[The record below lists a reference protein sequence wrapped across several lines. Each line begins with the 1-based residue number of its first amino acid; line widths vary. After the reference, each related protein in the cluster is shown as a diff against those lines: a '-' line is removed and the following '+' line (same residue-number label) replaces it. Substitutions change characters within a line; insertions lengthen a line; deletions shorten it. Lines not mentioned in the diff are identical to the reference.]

1 MTKKLI
7 ASTAAIMVL
16 TGSIAFAAD
25 NTVNT
30 APATQNGY
38 ACPYTS
44 NHQQHGQ
51 HMNHMNG
58 TSNTACPYRGQHMN
72 HMTGTTQDN
81 SGSKV
86 VGSSTGQSGYHNGYH
101 NGYGGHNGSG
111 SHGGGHGGG
120 HM

>member
-7 ASTAAIMVL
+7 VSTAAIMVL

-25 NTVNT
+25 TPT
-30 APATQNGY
+30 TQTGY
-38 ACPYTS
+38 SCPYMST
-44 NHQQHGQ
+44 QQHGQ
-51 HMNHMNG
+51 HVNHMNG
-58 TSNTACPYRGQHMN
+58 NTACPYRGQHMY
-72 HMTGTTQDN
+72 HMNGTTQDN

-86 VGSSTGQSGYHNGYH
+86 IGSSDGQTGYHNGYH